1 MSEISAE
8 RKLQVVKQIRE
19 EHAANQRLIRGRES
33 ILYGFHSPYP
43 IYQNERIDSEPDS
56 EPFSFGKGNLSFK
69 IRFTVALLLLVSV
82 ILLDKADIAVF
93 EYTVSDV
100 FAYLETDIT
109 NDFQTNL
116 FDFTSDFPYTT
127 K

>member
-8 RKLQVVKQIRE
+8 KKLQVVKQIRE

-43 IYQNERIDSEPDS
+43 EYQNERIDSETDC
-56 EPFSFGKGNLSFK
+56 EPFSFGKGNFSFK
-69 IRFTVALLLLVSV
+69 IRFAVAIILLVSA
-82 ILLDKADIAVF
+82 ILLDKTEVTVF

-109 NDFQTNL
+109 KDFQANL